1 MKKGIKRV
9 PKLRFPGFDETWDLI
24 KLGNNS
30 LKIGSGV
37 TPKGGSKVYQND
49 GIVFIRSQNVHGDRL
64 LLNNIT
70 FISQEIHEQMKSSE
84 VHPSDI
90 LLNITGA
97 SIGRSCVVPADF
109 TVGNVNQHVCIIR
122 LKNGRSPNFYQ
133 SFLSSSKGQ
142 KLVYQRQAGGGREGL
157 NFQSIRSFK
166 IVVPTLPEQQ
176 KIASFLSA
184 IDQKLQQLNR
194 KKELLEQ
201 YKKGVL
207 QKIFSREI
215 RFQDENGQDYPD
227 WQEKRLGTLAK
238 KITTK
243 NQNSTV
249 TNVLTNSATQG
260 IVSQQDY
267 FLKDIANQNNLGG
280 YYIVDTD
287 DFVYN
292 PRISSSAPV
301 GPIKRNKLGKGVMSP
316 LYSVLRFDAGS
327 LNYFE
332 YYFETT
338 GWHTYMHSIAN
349 FGARHDRMNITNADF
364 LKMPIPYPCKEE
376 RNMICLFLENLT
388 TKLDV
393 VKAQLAQTRT
403 FKKGLLQQLFV

>member
-1 MKKGIKRV
+1 MKKVAIREPKMRFPEFQGDWNSHKTNELLDRVKDGVDVRQDELYQEIGIRSHGKGVFHKTPVLGKSLGNKRV
-9 PKLRFPGFDETWDLI
+9 FWIKENVFILNIVFAWEQAVAKTTENEIGLIASHRFPMFEPKKNLVDLEYFLGFFLTKKGKHLLGLASPGGAGRNKTLGQKVFDEL
-24 KLGNNS
+24 
-30 LKIGSGV
+30 
-37 TPKGGSKVYQND
+37 
-49 GIVFIRSQNVHGDRL
+49 NV
-64 LLNNIT
+64 
-70 FISQEIHEQMKSSE
+70 IH
-84 VHPSDI
+84 PD
-90 LLNITGA
+90 
-97 SIGRSCVVPADF
+97 
-109 TVGNVNQHVCIIR
+109 
-122 LKNGRSPNFYQ
+122 
-133 SFLSSSKGQ
+133 
-142 KLVYQRQAGGGREGL
+142 
-157 NFQSIRSFK
+157 
-166 IVVPTLPEQQ
+166 LPEQQ
-176 KIASFLSA
+176 KIASYLFA
-184 IDQKLQQLNR
+184 IDQKIQQLTR

-201 YKKGVL
+201 YKKGVM

-227 WQEKRLGTLAK
+227 WKNKRLGTLAK
-238 KITTK
+238 KVTTK

-249 TNVLTNSATQG
+249 THVLTNSATQG
-260 IVSQQDY
+260 VVSQQDY
-267 FLKDIANQNNLGG
+267 FLKDIANQNNLDG

-338 GWHTYMHSIAN
+338 GWHKYMHSIAN

-376 RNMICLFLENLT
+376 RNTICLFLENLA
-388 TKLDV
+388 TKLDA